1 MFSIRFDLH
10 TFLFFSFILLFVFCF
25 FFSDFCLIFFDA
37 SAKCMNQWK
46 HVVFSVFN
54 TFYFGKYYEYSGLID
69 GIIRSVSDSQQ
80 N

>member
-10 TFLFFSFILLFVFCF
+10 TFLFFRLFYFLFFVF

-54 TFYFGKYYEYSGLID
+54 TFYFGKYYEYSGQIE